1 MADNPNKKPQAPKLS
16 DALKE
21 IQDPAKRET
30 VGRAI
35 YQDTLTPVGNLYA
48 HKDFL
53 ERHRDKG
60 FHIHLDLNDFKH
72 VNDTISHDAG
82 NALITAFGKTV
93 SGLSRGLGAKSFR
106 PGGDEFVVHTDTP
119 EKARSFVQALHQ
131 KISSMTPMFPGYKL
145 SFSAGVGPSHDKAE
159 DAMKDAKV
167 AKLAAKAP
175 KGAAQNHIAFHPE
188 FPQEAPEE
196 PAIKSEPIEKA
207 EDDYSIVNRLRD
219 NYAKISQF
227 VLKAK
232 DNFDKAPPEQKAR
245 AQAQL
250 ESALKSHAETKK
262 YYDAGLQHLG
272 QQIPQ
277 KQPGQEYQFKDLKDL
292 HNHLLSQPFALL
304 SASRT
309 HRTPDEN
316 FRLHNELAGDIQKLG
331 YPYTPLHGKWG
342 TEEESYMVHGIKP
355 EEAGQLAQ
363 KYGQLAHI
371 QSDRGFHQDISH
383 SQDYKPMPGHHGH
396 FVDPLLDDNYSEV
409 KLGNGETTRFRV
421 NLEPDTKP
429 PVGPKP
435 HGHGYDWVDGHTS
448 HYGAIK
454 KSEALEDL
462 LKGETNEGWL
472 TRHKI
477 GKTPEGK
484 YRMYHA
490 TPKVGGATTSI
501 RAGSLLEENPQDAL
515 RIVSGTR
522 GLKPH
527 QINVHEVH
535 VEPHQINPGHWA
547 SVKQDHPLGPK
558 VDFIKEYI
566 GKREDTS
573 PEGKNP
579 FAGQQGF
586 ISPEGKVYRVGRG
599 HSFSDHLDFL
609 DRSFLISPPPGG
621 VDTGYP
627 FKRAHDEGWV
637 TFGHGGEGVDEAN
650 IEGHSDVL
658 SDKNNPATKTLH
670 RMLRE
675 SSIGPLAVYHSNT
688 NKRKIVDTDRYLR
701 GGQRMMKFEDQPAT
715 KSPETFNQV
724 ANWFGVINPIKQSNL
739 NFYKLAPYD
748 KQIDDLIEH
757 HGYRVHQ
764 YDKPEEADL
773 ANKNY
778 DTKHLAFQNPKP
790 QGDVDFGEVAD
801 ARAYRKLHEL
811 AHALTLPEINK
822 KYGEGKRVGQMGVEI
837 TPWEAKRAL
846 EWEFR
851 AAKQMR
857 ILAGQV
863 GHSMTNEQFN
873 QESNTN
879 MADAMHRVLYGHH
892 VEPSAAGFIPK
903 ANRVSLPYALKSIDE
918 IAQAQDLGEDSYLPK
933 EEVIGKAEDDDIPFK
948 IPPKGAKVKK
958 EKKPPAPP
966 KVYDPL
972 TIKGVQIPQNPNIK
986 FTTGSKFDSDTGT
999 LHTPRG
1005 SFKVEIPGNEPHRT
1019 NLFDE
1024 ANYNS
1029 LLDRP
1034 DIQKIHQKA
1043 MKNWFQIHELAKQ
1056 RKLPDDLI
1064 AHAGLFTVMSANTP
1078 VPMHELAYARHVD
1091 AMKQL
1096 RIDPRSPEYAE
1107 QMAPGGKLRG
1117 AWLRQDKPDVLPT
1130 HSREYFAG
1138 PARESISQGN
1148 ASEGTGRQPG
1158 DIQKLPTIH
1167 SFSDRLMHYPAM
1179 HQYVTDLFQQHGA
1192 DSRSIA
1198 SQMMKDKAEGNM
1210 PMKLGAGFGPKI
1222 ARFFASMAGG
1232 GNTVVPDT
1240 HFIRHLFGLDS
1251 AKDGEAANYLKNE
1264 ILWNPQNHHLL
1275 NSIDQ
1280 HFLQHHPAVKYV
1292 QNKYFNGEP
1301 SEHAAF
1307 PAFWLHWLSIAPHE
1321 KLQGIGHPG
1330 MTSQSNADHTP
1341 FWDSAD
1347 EILRSHGH
1355 PGLKKAEAEDPQP
1368 IEKLTPFE
1376 TAAIT
1381 HELRA
1386 KLGEAPANLIFWSEL
1401 APHLLGS
1408 DKPQDI
1414 K

>member
-1 MADNPNKKPQAPKLS
+1 
-16 DALKE
+16 
-21 IQDPAKRET
+21 
-30 VGRAI
+30 
-35 YQDTLTPVGNLYA
+35 
-48 HKDFL
+48 
-53 ERHRDKG
+53 
-60 FHIHLDLNDFKH
+60 
-72 VNDTISHDAG
+72 
-82 NALITAFGKTV
+82 
-93 SGLSRGLGAKSFR
+93 
-106 PGGDEFVVHTDTP
+106 
-119 EKARSFVQALHQ
+119 
-131 KISSMTPMFPGYKL
+131 
-145 SFSAGVGPSHDKAE
+145 
-159 DAMKDAKV
+159 
-167 AKLAAKAP
+167 
-175 KGAAQNHIAFHPE
+175 
-188 FPQEAPEE
+188 
-196 PAIKSEPIEKA
+196 
-207 EDDYSIVNRLRD
+207 
-219 NYAKISQF
+219 
-227 VLKAK
+227 
-232 DNFDKAPPEQKAR
+232 
-245 AQAQL
+245 
-250 ESALKSHAETKK
+250 
-262 YYDAGLQHLG
+262 
-272 QQIPQ
+272 
-277 KQPGQEYQFKDLKDL
+277 
-292 HNHLLSQPFALL
+292 
-304 SASRT
+304 
-309 HRTPDEN
+309 
-316 FRLHNELAGDIQKLG
+316 
-331 YPYTPLHGKWG
+331 
-342 TEEESYMVHGIKP
+342 
-355 EEAGQLAQ
+355 
-363 KYGQLAHI
+363 
-371 QSDRGFHQDISH
+371 
-383 SQDYKPMPGHHGH
+383 MPGHHGH

-409 KLGNGETTRFRV
+409 KFGNGETTRFRV

-435 HGHGYDWVDGHTS
+435 HGHNYEWHDGHTS
-448 HYGAIK
+448 HYGAVK
-454 KSEALEDL
+454 KSEGLEDL

-472 TRHKI
+472 IRHKI

-490 TPKVGGATTSI
+490 TPKRGGATTSI
-501 RAGSLLEENPQDAL
+501 RAGSLLEENPQDAV

-547 SVKQDHPLGPK
+547 SVKADHPLGPK
-558 VDFIKEYI
+558 VNFEKE
-566 GKREDTS
+566 
-573 PEGKNP
+573 
-579 FAGQQGF
+579 
-586 ISPEGKVYRVGRG
+586 
-599 HSFSDHLDFL
+599 FL
-609 DRSFLISPPPGG
+609 G
-621 VDTGYP
+621 
-627 FKRAHDEGWV
+627 
-637 TFGHGGEGVDEAN
+637 
-650 IEGHSDVL
+650 
-658 SDKNNPATKTLH
+658 
-670 RMLRE
+670 
-675 SSIGPLAVYHSNT
+675 
-688 NKRKIVDTDRYLR
+688 
-701 GGQRMMKFEDQPAT
+701 KFEDQPAV

-801 ARAYRKLHEL
+801 ARSYRKLHEL
-811 AHALTLPEINK
+811 AHAITLPEINR
-822 KYGEGKRVGQMGVEI
+822 KYGEGKRVGQIGVEI

-873 QESNTN
+873 QESNTT

-892 VEPSAAGFIPK
+892 VEPSSAGFIPK

-918 IAQAQDLGEDSYLPK
+918 IAQAQDLGEDSYLPR

-958 EKKPPAPP
+958 KKKPPAPP

-972 TIKGVQIPQNPNIK
+972 TIKGVPIPQNPNIK
-986 FTTGSKFDSDTGT
+986 FTTGSKFDQETGT

-1024 ANYNS
+1024 ANYES
-1029 LLDRP
+1029 LLNRP
-1034 DIQKIHQKA
+1034 DIQKIHQGA

-1064 AHAGLFTVMSANTP
+1064 AHTGLFTVMSANTP

-1096 RIDPRSPEYAE
+1096 GIDPRSQEYAE
-1107 QMAPGGKLRG
+1107 KMAPGGELRG

-1130 HSREYFAG
+1130 HSNKYFAG
-1138 PARESISQGN
+1138 PARESISQGM

-1210 PMKLGAGFGPKI
+1210 PMSLGAGFGPKI

-1251 AKDGEAANYLKNE
+1251 AKDGPTANYLKNQV
-1264 ILWNPQNHHLL
+1264 LWNPQNHHLL

-1301 SEHAAF
+1301 NENAAF

-1347 EILRSHGH
+1347 EILRRHGH
-1355 PGLKKAEAEDPQP
+1355 PGLKKAEDESPQP
-1368 IEKLTPFE
+1368 TEKLTPFE

-1401 APHLLGS
+1401 VPHLLGS
-1408 DKPQDI
+1408 GKPQDT